1 MFYFSYSMALF
12 WVFAELFII
21 IYIKKGLSYIFQDGK
36 KHYGFIVF
44 AAVFF
49 ILLICVTFSRSYIY
63 SLFPEMPSAMQK
75 KFYGYVLWHFYCS
88 QWVVFEASITLYILR
103 VYARMQQSVC
113 QSGRM
118 VEKWRIV
125 ERFAIFGIPAFLVTY
140 AFIFAGYELL
150 TFSLLQRSLID
161 PLQLYHI
168 NLFYIKI
175 CGIFWIAIEGGV
187 ALLGFKIFRFLKTHH
202 APTMGSPYLN
212 AV

>member
-21 IYIKKGLSYIFQDGK
+21 VYIKKGLSYIFQDGK
-36 KHYGFIVF
+36 KHHGFIVF

-49 ILLICVTFSRSYIY
+49 FLLIFVTFSRSYIY
-63 SLFPEMPSAMQK
+63 SWFPDMPTAMQK
-75 KFYGYVLWHFYCS
+75 KFYGYLLWHFYCS
-88 QWVVFEASITLYILR
+88 QWVVFEASIALYILR

-113 QSGRM
+113 QTGRM
-118 VEKWRIV
+118 VEKWRTV

-140 AFIFAGYELL
+140 AVIFAGYEFL
-150 TFSLLQRSLID
+150 TFSLLQGALIVQ
-161 PLQLYHI
+161 LQLYHI

-175 CGIFWIAIEGGV
+175 CGVFWIAIEGSV
-187 ALLGFKIFRFLKTHH
+187 AFLGYKIFRFLKTRNT
-202 APTMGSPYLN
+202 PTMGSPYLN

>member
-1 MFYFSYSMALF
+1 MFYFSYIMALF

-36 KHYGFIVF
+36 KHYDFIVF

-49 ILLICVTFSRSYIY
+49 ILLIFVTFSRNYIY
-63 SLFPEMPSAMQK
+63 SLFPDLPNAMQK
-75 KFYGYVLWHFYCS
+75 KFYGYLLWHFYCS

-113 QSGRM
+113 QSISMG
-118 VEKWRIV
+118 EKWRTV
-125 ERFAIFGIPAFLVTY
+125 ERFAIFGVPAFLAAYV
-140 AFIFAGYELL
+140 FIFAGYEFL
-150 TFSLLQRSLID
+150 TFSLLQRALIV

-175 CGIFWIAIEGGV
+175 CGIFWIVIDGG
-187 ALLGFKIFRFLKTHH
+187 AAFLGYKIVRFIKTHNT
-202 APTMGSPYLN
+202 PTMESPYLK
-212 AV
+212 AF